1 MQFVSFELEFLQI
14 FFYITRYLIICNRM
28 NGRTKSSV
36 RLKNNQKYRMMEK
49 RQGVMNV
56 VASKEA
62 IRISKG

>member
-1 MQFVSFELEFLQI
+1 MQSE
-14 FFYITRYLIICNRM
+14 

>member
-1 MQFVSFELEFLQI
+1 MQSE
-14 FFYITRYLIICNRM
+14 

-56 VASKEA
+56 VVSKET

>member
-14 FFYITRYLIICNRM
+14 FFYITRYLIICNRRM
-28 NGRTKSSV
+28 VEQKAV